1 MYSESMKLQLRLD
14 TTAQEIDRQG
24 RKIQRGL
31 DRRLAQS
38 AKTFG
43 RRFESGMKK
52 GIKFLKTGG
61 MIGAI
66 GGLISTF
73 LNPVQELEQRL
84 EEFINLSR
92 PYGDL
97 AARLNTSEGQVRQ
110 IEAVAG
116 QFGVPREEVKELL
129 TEFADAIKKGRRE
142 VADRE
147 TLLAR
152 AKTDKE
158 RAEVKELSPSTQ
170 ILLRFLDAKDL
181 GQAFL
186 SFQKGLR
193 DFSPAGGGTQVP
205 IPVGEAGATKLVS
218 IDEFQ
223 KLAQEEIFGQ
233 AFNRRQAEFANA
245 NFEEII
251 RSRGIPSAE
260 QFSKRLLKMEE
271 GDVQLIRQ
279 RTTNEDEQLRL
290 LALQNVR
297 GAISGITRFEQQQ
310 FNTLLKKFDEI
321 GKLQETR
328 EAMEEVRN
336 SVEGVKNEI
345 VKGFGSLVKEVKEGT
360 LIDTVTE
367 GLKGMIFGTKE
378 GQTKEN
384 LNRIQEQKA
393 PTGARRGGY

>member
-1 MYSESMKLQLRLD
+1 MKLQLRLD
-14 TTAQEIDRQG
+14 TTAQEIDKQG

-31 DRRLAQS
+31 DRRLSQS

-43 RRFESGMKK
+43 RRFETGMKK

-73 LNPVQELEQRL
+73 LNPVQELEQKL
-84 EEFINLSR
+84 EEFLNLSR

-97 AARLNTSEGQVRQ
+97 AAKLNTSEGQVRQ

-116 QFGVPREEVKELL
+116 EFGVPREEVKELL

-152 AKTDKE
+152 AKTEEE
-158 RAEVKELSPSTQ
+158 RGQVKEVSPSTQ
-170 ILLRFLDAKDL
+170 ILMKFLNAKDL

-193 DFSPAGGGTQVP
+193 DFTPAGGGAQVP
-205 IPVGEAGATKLVS
+205 IPVGEAGATKLVP

-223 KLAQEEIFGQ
+223 KLAEEEIFGQ
-233 AFNRRQAEFANA
+233 SFNRRQTDFARA
-245 NFEEII
+245 NFDDII
-251 RSRGIPSAE
+251 KSRGIPSAE
-260 QFSKRLLKMEE
+260 QFNKRLLKMEQ
-271 GDVQLIRQ
+271 GDVQLVRQ

-290 LALQNVR
+290 LSLQNVR
-297 GAISGITRFEQQQ
+297 GAITGIARFEQQQ
-310 FNTLLKKFDEI
+310 FNTLLKKFDEL

-328 EAMEEVRN
+328 EVMEQVRDQ
-336 SVEGVKNEI
+336 VEGVKNEV
-345 VKGFGSLVKEVKEGT
+345 VKGFGILVKEVRDGT
-360 LIDTVTE
+360 ILDTVTE
-367 GLKGMIFGTKE
+367 GLKGMIFGDKE
-378 GQTKEN
+378 GRTKSN
-384 LNRIQEQKA
+384 LNRVQEQKA
-393 PTGARRGGY
+393 PTGAKRGGY

>member
-1 MYSESMKLQLRLD
+1 VYSESMKLQLRLD
-14 TTAQEIDRQG
+14 TTAQEIDKQG

-73 LNPVQELEQRL
+73 LNPVQELEQKL
-84 EEFINLSR
+84 EELLSTSR

-116 QFGVPREEVKELL
+116 EFGVPREEVKELL
-129 TEFADAIKKGRRE
+129 TEFADAIKKGRTE

-152 AKTDKE
+152 AKTEEE
-158 RAEVKELSPSTQ
+158 RANVKALSPSTQ
-170 ILLRFLDAKDL
+170 LLLKFLDAKDL
-181 GQAFL
+181 AQAFL
-186 SFQKGLR
+186 SFQRGLA
-193 DFSPAGGGTQVP
+193 DFKPDAQGMVN
-205 IPVGEAGATKLVS
+205 IPVGEEGATRPVS

-223 KLAQEEIFGQ
+223 KLAESEIFGQ
-233 AFNRRQAEFANA
+233 ALNARQSAFAKA
-245 NFEEII
+245 NFSEVLKT
-251 RSRGIPSAE
+251 RGIPSAE
-260 QFSKRLLKMEE
+260 QFDRQLDRIEQGE
-271 GDVQLIRQ
+271 VQLIRQ
-279 RTTNEDEQLRL
+279 RTSNEDKQLRMF
-290 LALQNVR
+290 ANQDVR

-310 FNTLLKKFDEI
+310 FTTLLKKFDEL
-321 GKLQETR
+321 GKLQATR
-328 EAMEEVRN
+328 ETMEEVRD
-336 SVEGVKNEI
+336 SVESVKNEV
-345 VKGFGSLVKEVKEGT
+345 VKGFGEIVKEVKNGT
-360 LIDTVTE
+360 IINTLTE
-367 GLKGMIFGTKE
+367 GFKGMIFGDKE
-378 GQTKEN
+378 SNTKEN
-384 LNRIQEQKA
+384 LNRVREQKA
-393 PTGARRGGY
+393 PTGARRGAY